1 MKLNNQI
8 SIFIPSTV
16 EGNKPARMMQ
26 RKETKRASKY
36 FCSYFGGTT
45 EQPANGYYISD
56 SKGLIKEKQ
65 NIIYSACTDEAL
77 TEHEN
82 KIFAYAKRL
91 CRRMKQE
98 AVTVKVNN
106 NMYFVSA
113 E

>member
-1 MKLNNQI
+1 MKLTNEIQ
-8 SIFIPSTV
+8 IFIPSTYD
-16 EGNKPARMMQ
+16 GNKPAKRMQ

-36 FCSYFGGTT
+36 FCSYFGGAT

-106 NMYFVSA
+106 NMYFVTA